1 LKQTA
6 IRIPEDLVL
15 EIEFVARIRDIST
28 NALIVEAV
36 RSFLKS
42 VASEPD
48 FAAKAKTIMASED
61 ELLRKL
67 IGSQEN

>member
-1 LKQTA
+1 MKQTA
-6 IRIPEDLVL
+6 IRIPEDLVS
-15 EIEFVARIRDIST
+15 EIEFVARIQDMST

-48 FAAKAKTIMASED
+48 FAAKAKSVMASED
-61 ELLRKL
+61 ELFRKL
-67 IGSQEN
+67 IGKQEN

>member
-1 LKQTA
+1 M
-6 IRIPEDLVL
+6 
-15 EIEFVARIRDIST
+15 EIEFVARIQDIST

-48 FAAKAKTIMASED
+48 FAAKAKTIMASEN